1 MSSKRN
7 PGHLAV
13 ESVRGLAPYVPG
25 KPAAELERELGLSDV
40 AKLASNENP
49 YGPSP
54 RSLAAMQAA
63 LAGLKC
69 GVGPSIGRAHVNNSV
84 RKSVGQHCAQSQAES
99 SRIAAGVGGE
109 QWLEHGV
116 VGCEIDEE
124 RPARLPI

>member
-13 ESVRGLAPYVPG
+13 ESVRGLAPYIPG

-54 RSLAAMQAA
+54 RSLAAMRAA
-63 LAGLKC
+63 MWLARRQQRSTISAI
-69 GVGPSIGRAHVNNSV
+69 PSCNALQCN
-84 RKSVGQHCAQSQAES
+84 A
-99 SRIAAGVGGE
+99 
-109 QWLEHGV
+109 
-116 VGCEIDEE
+116 
-124 RPARLPI
+124 